1 MHQDLFSLLDVFIAS
16 AEEGSFAAAALR
28 LRKSRSGVGKAVAR
42 LEQRLGALL
51 FHRSTRR
58 CALTDLGSLYLEH
71 ALRVRGEMEAAGAA
85 LDQALR
91 EPRGRVR
98 VTMPVVFGRRLVA
111 PLLFELGRMHG
122 RLEFELA
129 FTDRVVD
136 LVHEGFDIGIRAGAI
151 GDSAEVVARSL
162 GTHGL
167 CVVGSPDYLRRRGT
181 PARVA
186 DLSGHDAITYG
197 SRGSFQPWPLLDTDG
212 RPRAATLH
220 PRWRMDDL
228 EAMRDSVRRGD
239 GLAFLPT
246 WLVADDLAAGR
257 LASVFEGAPPGMAI
271 HVVRPAARVVAL
283 KTRVVV
289 DALVE
294 GMPAL
299 LAAGDRLAA
308 PGSSGARNTPE

>member
-1 MHQDLFSLLDVFIAS
+1 MHQDLFGLLDVFIAC
-16 AEEGSFAAAALR
+16 AEEDSFAAAAVR
-28 LRKSRSGVGKAVAR
+28 LHRSRSGVGKAIAR

-71 ALRVRGEMEAAGAA
+71 ALRLRGEMEAAGAA
-85 LDQALR
+85 LDQALH

-111 PLLFELGRMHG
+111 PLLFELGRVH
-122 RLEFELA
+122 RHLEFELA

-151 GDSAEVVARSL
+151 ADSAEIVARSA

-167 CVVGSPDYLRRRGT
+167 CVVGSPDYLQRRGK
-181 PARVA
+181 PGRVA
-186 DLSGHDAITYG
+186 ELSSHDAITYG

-212 RPRAATLH
+212 RVRAATLH

-228 EAMRDSVRRGD
+228 EAMQDSARRGD
-239 GLAFLPT
+239 GLAFLPS

-257 LASVFEGAPPGMAI
+257 LAFLFEGAPPGMAI

-299 LAAGDRLAA
+299 LAAGDRLAMPSA
-308 PGSSGARNTPE
+308 AGARSVQE

>member
-1 MHQDLFSLLDVFIAS
+1 MRQDLFGLLDVFIAC
-16 AEEGSFAAAALR
+16 AEEDSFAAAASR
-28 LRKSRSGVGKAVAR
+28 LHRSRSGVGKAIAR

-85 LDQALR
+85 LDQALH
-91 EPRGRVR
+91 EPRGRIR

-111 PLLFELGRMHG
+111 PLLFELGRVH
-122 RLEFELA
+122 RHLEFELA

-151 GDSAEVVARSL
+151 ADSAEIVARSS

-167 CVVGSPDYLRRRGT
+167 CVVGSPDYLLRRGK
-181 PARVA
+181 PGRVA
-186 DLSGHDAITYG
+186 ELSGHDAITYG
-197 SRGSFQPWPLLDTDG
+197 SRGSFQPWPLLDADG
-212 RPRAATLH
+212 RVRAATLH

-228 EAMRDSVRRGD
+228 EAMQDSARRGD
-239 GLAFLPT
+239 GLAFLPS

-257 LASVFEGAPPGMAI
+257 LAFLFEGAPPGMAI

-299 LAAGDRLAA
+299 LAAGDRLAMPSA
-308 PGSSGARNTPE
+308 AGARSVQE

>member
-1 MHQDLFSLLDVFIAS
+1 
-16 AEEGSFAAAALR
+16 
-28 LRKSRSGVGKAVAR
+28 
-42 LEQRLGALL
+42 
-51 FHRSTRR
+51 
-58 CALTDLGSLYLEH
+58 
-71 ALRVRGEMEAAGAA
+71 
-85 LDQALR
+85 
-91 EPRGRVR
+91 
-98 VTMPVVFGRRLVA
+98 
-111 PLLFELGRMHG
+111 
-122 RLEFELA
+122 
-129 FTDRVVD
+129 
-136 LVHEGFDIGIRAGAI
+136 
-151 GDSAEVVARSL
+151 
-162 GTHGL
+162 
-167 CVVGSPDYLRRRGT
+167 
-181 PARVA
+181 
-186 DLSGHDAITYG
+186 
-197 SRGSFQPWPLLDTDG
+197 
-212 RPRAATLH
+212 
-220 PRWRMDDL
+220 MDDL